1 MTGIRKAGKPSGK
14 PGQVEASR
22 ALRASRQD
30 YNLPMQVLIF
40 PLPRLVASLMKFRA
54 ILIYKLKRK
63 DCQKERGSKREGGD
77 EKLKLCEL
85 DLCTCRLTAL
95 SLGSQC
101 AIAVEDLPR
110 RYSVI

>member
-1 MTGIRKAGKPSGK
+1 
-14 PGQVEASR
+14 
-22 ALRASRQD
+22 
-30 YNLPMQVLIF
+30 MQVLIF

-63 DCQKERGSKREGGD
+63 DCQKERGSKREVDREGGD